1 MDDLEYEKKK
11 LEKVEEELEEIQ
23 SGEEQILRT
32 LPKKYGNNPVLLSN
46 LMSSTATK
54 ITNIARMKEKPYF
67 ARIDFKEDKKPNK
80 EKLYIGKVGVTDLD
94 GNVVITDWRAPVST
108 LYYDANLGKVEYNAP
123 EGKIKGELSL
133 KRQIIIQN
141 KNVEEIFDVDSVS
154 DDELLKP
161 YLGASAD
168 NRLKNIVASIQSEQ
182 NNIIRKSIE
191 ENLIVQ
197 GVAGSG
203 KTTVALHRIAYLMY
217 NNANRYKANQF
228 MVIGPNRFF
237 INYISNVLPDLDASN
252 AVQVTYEELASDFT
266 CEKLI
271 FEDSTKKLSDIIDKK
286 APKDYLKFKSSLKY
300 KELLE
305 KYLNNY
311 EKTVISDTGVII
323 NNIPVLSKDEVMET
337 FNEVI
342 GECLEQ
348 RLDMTA
354 RVLSNRIK
362 NDDTIY
368 NRVKNRMLELEKNEE
383 NIDKKRKIAKQ
394 ELDMLK
400 DLTNTGFEKQIK
412 KYVSISN
419 LKSINIYKEFVENV
433 DKLYLEND
441 VDINSLKENTLKSL
455 KSRIIENEDI
465 AAIMFIRLYLFGNG
479 EYKNIKCV
487 VIDEAQDFG
496 IFSYFVLKKL
506 LSNATFSIFG
516 DMAQGIYSYRAI
528 GDWNEIKEN
537 VIFDAEF
544 LNLKKS
550 YRTSIEIMNE
560 ANKVSEA
567 IGLGRANPVIRSSG
581 PISKTNIEKDKEA
594 LYIVN
599 RVKEYQSQGFKSIAI
614 VYKDQTNMMELNRL
628 LKKEKIESEIIYKD
642 QEKYNGGVCILTSY
656 LSKGLEF
663 DVVIIA
669 DADDSIYLSNNIL
682 DMKLLYV
689 AMTRALHHLDITYE
703 NDVIL
708 PLQNLKNDYNN
719 LTRKYF

>member
-80 EKLYIGKVGVTDLD
+80 EKLYIGKVGVIDLD
-94 GNVVITDWRAPVST
+94 GKVVITDWRAPVST

-191 ENLIVQ
+191 KNLIVQ

-252 AVQVTYEELASDFT
+252 AVQVTYEELASNFT

-311 EKTVISDTGVII
+311 EKTVISDAGVII
-323 NNIPVLSKDEVMET
+323 NNIQVLSKDEVMET

-394 ELDMLK
+394 ELNMLK

-419 LKSINIYKEFVENV
+419 LKSINIYKDFVENV

-516 DMAQGIYSYRAI
+516 DRAQGIYSYRAI

-581 PISKTNIEKDKEA
+581 PIIKTNIEKDKEA

-689 AMTRALHHLDITYE
+689 AMTRALHKLELI
-703 NDVIL
+703 
-708 PLQNLKNDYNN
+708 YNN
-719 LTRKYF
+719 NICKYLK

>member
-286 APKDYLKFKSSLKY
+286 ATKDYLKFKSSLKY

-581 PISKTNIEKDKEA
+581 PIIKTNIEKDKEA

-689 AMTRALHHLDITYE
+689 AMTRALHKLELI
-703 NDVIL
+703 
-708 PLQNLKNDYNN
+708 YNN
-719 LTRKYF
+719 NICKYLK

>member
-323 NNIPVLSKDEVMET
+323 NNIQVLSKDEVMET

-394 ELDMLK
+394 ELNMLK

-419 LKSINIYKEFVENV
+419 LKSINIYKDFVENV

-567 IGLGRANPVIRSSG
+567 IGLGKANPVIRSSG
-581 PISKTNIEKDKEA
+581 PIIKTNIEKDKEA

-614 VYKDQTNMMELNRL
+614 VYKDQTNMMDLNRL

-689 AMTRALHHLDITYE
+689 AMTRALHKLELI
-703 NDVIL
+703 
-708 PLQNLKNDYNN
+708 YNN
-719 LTRKYF
+719 NICKYLK

>member
-80 EKLYIGKVGVTDLD
+80 EKLYIGKVGVIDLY
-94 GNVVITDWRAPVST
+94 GKVVITDWRAPVST

-581 PISKTNIEKDKEA
+581 PIIKTNIEKDKEA

-689 AMTRALHHLDITYE
+689 AMTRALHKLELI
-703 NDVIL
+703 
-708 PLQNLKNDYNN
+708 YNN
-719 LTRKYF
+719 NICKYLK

>member
-80 EKLYIGKVGVTDLD
+80 EKLYIGKVGVIDLD
-94 GNVVITDWRAPVST
+94 GKVVITDWRAPVST

-191 ENLIVQ
+191 KNLIVQ

-323 NNIPVLSKDEVMET
+323 NNIQVLSKDEVMET

-394 ELDMLK
+394 ELNMLK

-419 LKSINIYKEFVENV
+419 LKSINIYKDFVENV

-581 PISKTNIEKDKEA
+581 PIIKTNIEKDKEA

-599 RVKEYQSQGFKSIAI
+599 KVKEYQSQGFKSIAI

-689 AMTRALHHLDITYE
+689 AMTRALHKLELI
-703 NDVIL
+703 
-708 PLQNLKNDYNN
+708 YNN
-719 LTRKYF
+719 NICKYLK

>member
-286 APKDYLKFKSSLKY
+286 ATKDYLKFKSSLKY

-419 LKSINIYKEFVENV
+419 LKSINIYKDFVENV

-581 PISKTNIEKDKEA
+581 PIIKTNIEKDKEA

-689 AMTRALHHLDITYE
+689 AMTRALHKLELI
-703 NDVIL
+703 
-708 PLQNLKNDYNN
+708 YNN
-719 LTRKYF
+719 NICKYLK

>member
-80 EKLYIGKVGVTDLD
+80 EKLYIGKVGVIDLD
-94 GNVVITDWRAPVST
+94 GKVVITDWRAPVST

-191 ENLIVQ
+191 KNLIVQ

-323 NNIPVLSKDEVMET
+323 NNIQVLSKDEVMET

-394 ELDMLK
+394 ELNMLK

-419 LKSINIYKEFVENV
+419 LKSINIYKDFVENV

-581 PISKTNIEKDKEA
+581 PIIKTNIEKDKEA

-614 VYKDQTNMMELNRL
+614 VYKDQTNMMDLNRL

-689 AMTRALHHLDITYE
+689 AMTRALHKLELI
-703 NDVIL
+703 
-708 PLQNLKNDYNN
+708 YNN
-719 LTRKYF
+719 NICKYLK

>member
-323 NNIPVLSKDEVMET
+323 NNIQVLSKDEVMET

-581 PISKTNIEKDKEA
+581 PIIKTNIEKDKEA

-689 AMTRALHHLDITYE
+689 AMTRALHKLELI
-703 NDVIL
+703 
-708 PLQNLKNDYNN
+708 YNN
-719 LTRKYF
+719 NICKYLK

>member
-1 MDDLEYEKKK
+1 M
-11 LEKVEEELEEIQ
+11 VEEFEEIQ

-80 EKLYIGKVGVTDLD
+80 EKLYIGKVGVIDLD
-94 GNVVITDWRAPVST
+94 GKVVITDWRAPVST

-191 ENLIVQ
+191 KNLIVQ

-323 NNIPVLSKDEVMET
+323 NNIQVLSKDEVMET

-581 PISKTNIEKDKEA
+581 PIIKTNIEK
-594 LYIVN
+594 
-599 RVKEYQSQGFKSIAI
+599 
-614 VYKDQTNMMELNRL
+614 
-628 LKKEKIESEIIYKD
+628 EI
-642 QEKYNGGVCILTSY
+642 
-656 LSKGLEF
+656 
-663 DVVIIA
+663 
-669 DADDSIYLSNNIL
+669 
-682 DMKLLYV
+682 
-689 AMTRALHHLDITYE
+689 
-703 NDVIL
+703 
-708 PLQNLKNDYNN
+708 
-719 LTRKYF
+719 

>member
-80 EKLYIGKVGVTDLD
+80 EKLYIGKVGVIDLD
-94 GNVVITDWRAPVST
+94 GKVVITDWRAPVST

-191 ENLIVQ
+191 KNLIVQ

-323 NNIPVLSKDEVMET
+323 NNIQVLSKDEVMET

-394 ELDMLK
+394 ELNMLK

-581 PISKTNIEKDKEA
+581 PIIKTNIEKDKEA

-599 RVKEYQSQGFKSIAI
+599 KVKEYQSQGFKSIAI

-689 AMTRALHHLDITYE
+689 AMTRALHKLELI
-703 NDVIL
+703 
-708 PLQNLKNDYNN
+708 YNN
-719 LTRKYF
+719 NICKYLK

>member
-80 EKLYIGKVGVTDLD
+80 EKLYIGKVGVIDLD
-94 GNVVITDWRAPVST
+94 GKVVITDWRAPVST

-191 ENLIVQ
+191 KNLIVQ

-286 APKDYLKFKSSLKY
+286 APNDYLKFKSSLKY

-311 EKTVISDTGVII
+311 EKTVISDAGVII
-323 NNIPVLSKDEVMET
+323 NNIQVLSKDEVMET

-419 LKSINIYKEFVENV
+419 LKSINIYKDFVENV

-581 PISKTNIEKDKEA
+581 PIIKTNIEKDKEA

-689 AMTRALHHLDITYE
+689 AMTRALHKLELI
-703 NDVIL
+703 
-708 PLQNLKNDYNN
+708 YNN
-719 LTRKYF
+719 NICKYLK

>member
-323 NNIPVLSKDEVMET
+323 NNIQVLSKDEVMET

-537 VIFDAEF
+537 VIFDADF

-581 PISKTNIEKDKEA
+581 PIIKTNIEKDKEA

-689 AMTRALHHLDITYE
+689 AMTRALHKLELI
-703 NDVIL
+703 
-708 PLQNLKNDYNN
+708 YNN
-719 LTRKYF
+719 NICKYLK

>member
-80 EKLYIGKVGVTDLD
+80 EKLYIGKVGVIDLD
-94 GNVVITDWRAPVST
+94 GKVVITDWRAPVST

-191 ENLIVQ
+191 KNLIVQ

-323 NNIPVLSKDEVMET
+323 NNIQVLSKDEVMET

-394 ELDMLK
+394 ELNMLK

-581 PISKTNIEKDKEA
+581 PIIKTNIEKDKEA

-689 AMTRALHHLDITYE
+689 AMTRALHKLELI
-703 NDVIL
+703 
-708 PLQNLKNDYNN
+708 YNN
-719 LTRKYF
+719 NICKYLK

>member
-46 LMSSTATK
+46 VMSSTATK

-80 EKLYIGKVGVTDLD
+80 EKLYIGKVGVIDLD
-94 GNVVITDWRAPVST
+94 GKVVITDWRAPVST

-191 ENLIVQ
+191 KNLIVQ

-323 NNIPVLSKDEVMET
+323 NNIQVLSKDEVMET

-419 LKSINIYKEFVENV
+419 LKSINIYKNFVENV

-581 PISKTNIEKDKEA
+581 PIIKTNIEKDKEA

-689 AMTRALHHLDITYE
+689 AMTRALHKLELI
-703 NDVIL
+703 
-708 PLQNLKNDYNN
+708 YNN
-719 LTRKYF
+719 NICKYLK

>member
-80 EKLYIGKVGVTDLD
+80 EKLYIGKVGVIDLD
-94 GNVVITDWRAPVST
+94 GKVVITDWRAPVST

-323 NNIPVLSKDEVMET
+323 NNIQVLSKDEVMET

-394 ELDMLK
+394 ELNMLK

-419 LKSINIYKEFVENV
+419 LKSINIYKDFVENV

-581 PISKTNIEKDKEA
+581 PIIKTNIEKDKEA

-689 AMTRALHHLDITYE
+689 AMTRALHKLELI
-703 NDVIL
+703 
-708 PLQNLKNDYNN
+708 YNN
-719 LTRKYF
+719 NICKYLK

>member
-80 EKLYIGKVGVTDLD
+80 EKLYIGKVGVIDLD
-94 GNVVITDWRAPVST
+94 GKVVITDWRAPVST

-191 ENLIVQ
+191 KNLIVQ

-286 APKDYLKFKSSLKY
+286 APNDYLKFKSSLKY

-323 NNIPVLSKDEVMET
+323 NNIQVLSKDEVMET

-368 NRVKNRMLELEKNEE
+368 NRVKNRMLELEKNED

-581 PISKTNIEKDKEA
+581 PIIKTNIEKDKEA

-689 AMTRALHHLDITYE
+689 AMTRALHKLELI
-703 NDVIL
+703 
-708 PLQNLKNDYNN
+708 YNN
-719 LTRKYF
+719 NICKYLK

>member
-80 EKLYIGKVGVTDLD
+80 EKLYIGKVGVIDLD
-94 GNVVITDWRAPVST
+94 GKVVITDWRAPVST

-168 NRLKNIVASIQSEQ
+168 NRLKNIVTSIQSEQ

-191 ENLIVQ
+191 KNLIVQ

-286 APKDYLKFKSSLKY
+286 ATKDYLKFKSSLKY

-323 NNIPVLSKDEVMET
+323 NNIQVLSKDEVMET

-537 VIFDAEF
+537 VIFDADF

-581 PISKTNIEKDKEA
+581 PIIKTNIEKDKEA

-689 AMTRALHHLDITYE
+689 AMTRALHKLELI
-703 NDVIL
+703 
-708 PLQNLKNDYNN
+708 YNN
-719 LTRKYF
+719 NICKYLK

>member
-80 EKLYIGKVGVTDLD
+80 EKLYIGKVGVIDLD
-94 GNVVITDWRAPVST
+94 GKVVITDWRAPVST

-191 ENLIVQ
+191 KNLIVQ

-323 NNIPVLSKDEVMET
+323 NNIQVLSKDEVMET

-537 VIFDAEF
+537 VIFDADF

-581 PISKTNIEKDKEA
+581 PIIKTNIEKDKEA

-689 AMTRALHHLDITYE
+689 AMTRALHKLELI
-703 NDVIL
+703 
-708 PLQNLKNDYNN
+708 YNN
-719 LTRKYF
+719 NICKYLK